1 MPRQLKPGRN
11 IFSSKPGVTTSFTQ
25 ATYEDFFC
33 EIMCKKKKNLKMMV
47 WLLHSSFYYF
57 IIIYYKW

>member
-25 ATYEDFFC
+25 ATHEDFC
-33 EIMCKKKKNLKMMV
+33 EVMCKKKSKNDGMV
-47 WLLHSSFYYF
+47 ITFLFYYF